1 MARNRTVCAHLLRTS
16 LYGASLP
23 LCIAETR
30 NLQRTQVQRFR
41 KKIPA
46 IFCHISS
53 FSKLLF
59 LPRKELLLGVRE
71 HFVEGAERGAELLS
85 EQRNVL
91 GESFHT
97 ILKHTRKILTNSYQ
111 LPTGEGGG
119 THRNE

>member
-1 MARNRTVCAHLLRTS
+1 MARNRTVCTHLLRTS

-30 NLQRTQVQRFR
+30 NLQRTQMQRFR
-41 KKIPA
+41 KKITV

-71 HFVEGAERGAELLS
+71 HFVEGAKRGAELLS

-111 LPTGEGGG
+111 LPTGGGD
-119 THRNE
+119 TQK